1 MQSAFSLEWRCRVP
15 SPLGLRSPG
24 KKVNSERLCAPGNQ
38 PEKKKK
44 KKREREKEWHGETQL
59 RWNQV
64 CSFIF
69 KRSFY
74 TLSYIFPQVKDTESY
89 RVSSTLHQF
98 DLHRDQDVLCIPF
111 HLQGSLCYAHYLLAQ
126 SLLTFY
132 DLFLI
137 KVGQPENLFS
147 LKVFLLYFSN
157 LSQKLLNKV
166 SFLWSKGAVDYN
178 K

>member
-1 MQSAFSLEWRCRVP
+1 
-15 SPLGLRSPG
+15 
-24 KKVNSERLCAPGNQ
+24 
-38 PEKKKK
+38 
-44 KKREREKEWHGETQL
+44 
-59 RWNQV
+59 
-64 CSFIF
+64 
-69 KRSFY
+69 
-74 TLSYIFPQVKDTESY
+74 VKDTESY

-98 DLHRDQDVLCIPF
+98 DLHRDQDVLCTPF

-166 SFLWSKGAVDYN
+166 AFLWSKGAVGYN
-178 K
+178 KERTYSLKSLMLLIPRLLLVFLHFNYVNECTPRLTMDMETWQQALAQQCSIILIKLFHPSKVMVGMSR